1 MNYIILYYVTLY
13 YIILY
18 ELYYIIL
25 YYTLLN
31 FTKLYYL
38 DIDIT
43 SFILHTSALMDTPQF
58 EPSAFALHLEV

>member
-1 MNYIILYYVTLY
+1 MLY
-13 YIILY
+13 YIILK

-25 YYTLLN
+25 YYTILYYIILI